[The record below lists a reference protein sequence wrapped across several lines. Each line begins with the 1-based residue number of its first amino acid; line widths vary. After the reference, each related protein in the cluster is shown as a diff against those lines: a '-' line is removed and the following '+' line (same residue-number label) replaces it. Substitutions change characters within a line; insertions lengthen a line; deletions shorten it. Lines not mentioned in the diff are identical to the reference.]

1 MVLVAEGVG
10 VLLLQGVVGFLQKE
24 EVVALQ
30 EGVLEQQEQAEQ
42 VVQAV
47 ILVEVVQLVQL
58 VQEGEVVLVLAQEGV
73 LVVLVCQEGLVVVLQ
88 ESLA

>member
-10 VLLLQGVVGFLQKE
+10 VLLLQGVVGFLQKV

-30 EGVLEQQEQAEQ
+30 EGVLGQQEQ

-47 ILVEVVQLVQL
+47 VLVEVVQLVQL
-58 VQEGEVVLVLAQEGV
+58 VQEGEVVLVPAQEGV